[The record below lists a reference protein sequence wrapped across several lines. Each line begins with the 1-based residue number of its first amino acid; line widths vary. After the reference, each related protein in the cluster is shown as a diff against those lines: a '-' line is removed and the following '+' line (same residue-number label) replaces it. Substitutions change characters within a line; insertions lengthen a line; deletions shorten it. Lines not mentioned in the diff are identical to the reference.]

1 MKIGKNTDKY
11 LLGLLEGGPT
21 GALRAS
27 VDLKQQRKD
36 HKRKKELKATPTTRN
51 VKADIKTS
59 PGVTHLGYHD
69 TNHGNPNSTENGSVN
84 DNDWNYG

>member
-11 LLGLLEGGPT
+11 ILGLLEGGPT
-21 GALRAS
+21 GALRAG
-27 VDLKQQRKD
+27 VDLKQQRRD

-51 VKADIKTS
+51 VDFKTS
-59 PGVTHLGYHD
+59 PGVTHVGYHD
-69 TNHGNPNSTENGSVN
+69 TNHGSSKHTENGDVN